1 MKREEAKRG
10 YALALSS
17 VLLVTLAQLLLKSG
31 VIGLPP
37 IPLTLAAMR
46 SLLLTPD
53 LLPNLLMLLL
63 GMLGYLGSLL
73 CWLGALRYLPLHR
86 AYPLLALSYGLVY
99 LCAITLPWL
108 QESFSLLKSTGVLF
122 IILGVYL
129 SQPVSNKS
137 ATRE

>member
-1 MKREEAKRG
+1 MTVEESKRG

-31 VIGLPP
+31 VIGLPS
-37 IPLTLAAMR
+37 IRFTLAAM
-46 SLLLTPD
+46 SELISTPG
-53 LLPNLLMLLL
+53 LRPSLLMLLL
-63 GMLGYLGSLL
+63 GVLGYLGSLL

-108 QESFSLLKSTGVLF
+108 HESFSLLKGAGVLF

-129 SQPVSNKS
+129 SQPVSKKN
-137 ATRE
+137 AD

>member
-1 MKREEAKRG
+1 MNRDEIKLG
-10 YALALSS
+10 YTLALSS

-37 IPLTLAAMR
+37 ILFTFPALD
-46 SLLLTPD
+46 SLLSTPD
-53 LLPNLLMLLL
+53 LLPNLLMLLS
-63 GMLGYLGSLL
+63 GVFAYLGSLL

-99 LCAITLPWL
+99 LCAITLPWFH
-108 QESFSLLKSTGVLF
+108 ESFSLLKSTGVLF

-129 SQPVSNKS
+129 SQPLNK
-137 ATRE
+137 RPMK

>member
-1 MKREEAKRG
+1 MKRDEIKLG

-37 IPLTLAAMR
+37 FLLTLAAMR
-46 SLLLTPD
+46 SLLLSPD
-53 LLPNLLMLLL
+53 LLPNLLMLFS
-63 GMLGYLGSLL
+63 GIFAYLGSLL

-99 LCAITLPWL
+99 LCAIILPWFH
-108 QESFSLLKSTGVLF
+108 ESLSLLKSAGVLL

-129 SQPVSNKS
+129 SQPVRKKN
-137 ATRE
+137 AD

>member
-1 MKREEAKRG
+1 MKDEEIKRG
-10 YALALSS
+10 YSLALSS

-31 VIGLPP
+31 VIGLPSILFSLP
-37 IPLTLAAMR
+37 AM
-46 SLLLTPD
+46 SALLSTPG
-53 LLPNLLMLLL
+53 LLPSLLMLLL
-63 GMLGYLGSLL
+63 GVLGYLGSLL

-108 QESFSLLKSTGVLF
+108 HESFSLLKSAGVLF

-129 SQPVSNKS
+129 SQPVRKKN
-137 ATRE
+137 AE

>member
-1 MKREEAKRG
+1 MNHIELKRG

-37 IPLTLAAMR
+37 FLLTLAAMK
-46 SLLLTPD
+46 SLLLSAD
-53 LLPNLLMLLL
+53 LLPNLLMLFV
-63 GMLGYLGSLL
+63 GICAYLGSLL

-99 LCAITLPWL
+99 LCAIILPWFH
-108 QESFSLLKSTGVLF
+108 ESLSLLKSAGVLL

-129 SQPVSNKS
+129 SQPVRKKNVD
-137 ATRE
+137 

>member
-1 MKREEAKRG
+1 MTVEESKRG

-17 VLLVTLAQLLLKSG
+17 VLLVTLDQLLLKSG

-37 IPLTLAAMR
+37 ILFTFPALD
-46 SLLLTPD
+46 SLLSTPD
-53 LLPNLLMLLL
+53 LLPKLLL
-63 GMLGYLGSLL
+63 LLCGIVAYLGSLL

-108 QESFSLLKSTGVLF
+108 HESFSLLKGAGVLF

-129 SQPVSNKS
+129 SQPVSKKN
-137 ATRE
+137 AD

>member
-1 MKREEAKRG
+1 MTVEESKRG

-37 IPLTLAAMR
+37 ILFTFPALD
-46 SLLLTPD
+46 SLLSTPD
-53 LLPNLLMLLL
+53 LLPKLLL
-63 GMLGYLGSLL
+63 LLCGIVAYLGSLL

-108 QESFSLLKSTGVLF
+108 HESFSLPKGAGVLF

-129 SQPVSNKS
+129 SQPVSKKN
-137 ATRE
+137 TD

>member
-10 YALALSS
+10 YGLALSS

-37 IPLTLAAMR
+37 IALTLAAMDPR
-46 SLLLTPD
+46 FFTAD
-53 LLPNLLMLLL
+53 LLPNLLMLLS
-63 GMLGYLGSLL
+63 GVLGYLGSLL
-73 CWLGALRYLPLHR
+73 CWLGALCYLPLHR

-99 LCAITLPWL
+99 LCAISLPWL

-137 ATRE
+137 APRE